1 MQRLWNKKFRW
12 TPWFV
17 FKNDT
22 LLSAIGFENFREISP
37 PALGWETA
45 LKNTEVE
52 SELLTDINMVLMV
65 EKGIRGGICNIIHW
79 YVETNN
85 KYTKEYDTNKE

>member
-1 MQRLWNKKFRW
+1 MFLKICVLDPAKF
-12 TPWFV
+12 
-17 FKNDT
+17 
-22 LLSAIGFENFREISP
+22 LSP